1 MGWEIEAEAEADSSP
16 LGGEVAAKRPEG
28 PLQWDIVVDSEPRP
42 GAMQLA
48 LDEVL
53 LMTRQRAIRF
63 WEWSERAIVLGSH
76 QSIANE
82 VDVHAAG
89 ETGFRILRRLSGGGA
104 MIVEPGRTVTWSI
117 YTGADE
123 VAGLSFADSYA
134 ALDAWAV
141 EALRELGVPAEH
153 RPLNDIAT
161 PRGKLAG
168 SAQARRRSR
177 VLHHTAL
184 AYDMDPAL
192 VRRLLRIGRPRVSPR
207 GLRSAEKDVSPL
219 TWFCSLTQPE
229 VVARLAAGFAEGR
242 ESRSGSIT
250 LQELAAARR
259 LAATKYEVSDWTER
273 LP

>member
-1 MGWEIEAEAEADSSP
+1 MGAPDGQAWE
-16 LGGEVAAKRPEG
+16 L
-28 PLQWDIVVDSEPRP
+28 LVDPEPRP
-42 GAMQLA
+42 GALQLA

-53 LMTRQRAIRF
+53 LAGRTRAIRF

-82 VDVHAAG
+82 VDVAAAAG
-89 ETGFRILRRLSGGGA
+89 LGFQVLRRLSGGGA
-104 MIVEPGRTVTWSI
+104 MIVEPGRTITWSI
-117 YTGADE
+117 YAPAEDM
-123 VAGLSFADSYA
+123 AGLSFAASYA

-141 EALRELGVPAEH
+141 RALIRLGVPAEH

-168 SAQARRRSR
+168 SAQARRRGR

-184 AYDMDPAL
+184 AYDMDVAL

-207 GLRSAEKDVSPL
+207 GLRSAEKEVSPL
-219 TWFCSLTQPE
+219 RWFCDLAQPE
-229 VVARLAAGFAEGR
+229 VVARLAAAFAALHA
-242 ESRSGSIT
+242 SSGGEVT
-250 LQELAAARR
+250 AAELTAAYDLAAA
-259 LAATKYEVSDWTER
+259 KYQLSEWTER